1 MSSPNPRA
9 RQEGLI
15 TEEMDGEVLVYDQS
29 SDSAHRLNPTAAV
42 VWRHLDGSRTIPD
55 LVEVLAAEVGD
66 VADEDLVMVTLDELG
81 QADLLEDHS
90 QREAEDVR
98 LSRRRFIRRVG
109 VVGTAALVLPIVRS
123 IVAPTPASAQ
133 GSCGTCICYCICYCY
148 CTTCACA

>member
-1 MSSPNPRA
+1 
-9 RQEGLI
+9 
-15 TEEMDGEVLVYDQS
+15 MDGEVLVYDQRT
-29 SDSAHRLNPTAAV
+29 DSAHRLNPTAAV
-42 VWRHLDGSRTIPD
+42 VWRHLDGSRTISD

-90 QREAEDVR
+90 QREAQEIR

-109 VVGTAALVLPIVRS
+109 VVGTAAPVLPIVRS

-133 GSCGTCICYCICYCY
+133 GSCVSTCVCYCPCYCICY
-148 CTTCACA
+148 TCGSCA